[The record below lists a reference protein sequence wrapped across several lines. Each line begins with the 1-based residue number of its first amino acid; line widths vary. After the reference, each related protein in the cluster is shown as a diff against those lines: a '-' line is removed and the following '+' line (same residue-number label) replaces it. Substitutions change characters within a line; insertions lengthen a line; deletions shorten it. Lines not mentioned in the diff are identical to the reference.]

1 LKSYTLKEIPPESFF
16 SEPVYLDD
24 QFILTAPE
32 VRFSGDLIKILEE
45 WEWKEVRS
53 GGEPRPDYAGEEE
66 AGKGETVEL
75 SALNDGDRLK
85 SAEEFYSDFLRF
97 TESLFLQVLTAKK
110 LQFSQIAEKIKEICD
125 LSREQRRDL
134 LRVLKSENSANY
146 LASHALKSAILS
158 IVIGHFIKLP
168 IHRLME
174 LGTAAL
180 VHEIGMYRL
189 SARLYLSDR
198 ELTPEERK
206 TMTRHPVLGFNT
218 LKTYNFPLTASL
230 PALEHHERENGSG
243 YPQRLTGE
251 KISLYSKIIAVAC
264 SYDALT
270 SARPHK
276 DAKDGYTGM
285 IEFLKNEG
293 KQYDDTIV
301 KALVFSLSIYP
312 IGLYVLLSN
321 EKKGQVVDVN
331 PENPHYP
338 TVQILGELNPDGKNK
353 IQETSREG
361 IYIVR
366 PLRREETGRL

>member
-1 LKSYTLKEIPPESFF
+1 MKSYNLKEIPPESFF

-32 VRFSGDLIKILEE
+32 VRFSGELIKILEE
-45 WEWKEVRS
+45 WSWEEVRS
-53 GGEPRPDYAGEEE
+53 GGEPRAEYAGEEE
-66 AGKGETVEL
+66 AGQDGETAET
-75 SALNDGDRLK
+75 SALNDSDRLK
-85 SAEEFYSDFLRF
+85 NAEEFYSGFLRF

-110 LQFSQIAEKIKEICD
+110 IQFSQIAEKVKDICD

-134 LRVLKSENSANY
+134 LRVMKSETSANY

-174 LGTAAL
+174 LGAAAL
-180 VHEIGMYRL
+180 VHEIGMYQL
-189 SARLYLSDR
+189 PARLYLSDR
-198 ELTPEERK
+198 ELSSDERK
-206 TMTRHPVLGFNT
+206 TMIKHPILGFNT

-243 YPQRLTGE
+243 YPRRLTGE

-301 KALVFSLSIYP
+301 KALVFSLSVYP
-312 IGLYVLLSN
+312 IGLYVLLSS

-353 IQETSREG
+353 IQETSRDV
-361 IYIVR
+361 YIVR
-366 PLRREETGRL
+366 PLRQEEIGRL